1 MNKTQTTRIVMV
13 FVRSSFVMRRH
24 NGETMLDAMERLDKA
39 GTLYTKVWDSD
50 NQCTI
55 TTL

>member
-1 MNKTQTTRIVMV
+1 MNKTQTSRIVMV
-13 FVRSSFVMRRH
+13 FVRNSFVMRRH

-39 GTLYTKVWDSD
+39 GILYTKVWDCY